1 VLVAHPSADLY
12 GSDRVLLESV
22 AGMVAEGWRVLVAL
36 PGPGPL
42 VAEITA
48 RGAEVEYCSVP
59 VVRKSALRPRGFA
72 RFVLDLART
81 AVPVCRLILR
91 SGASSVYVNTI
102 TIPSWLVLGRLT
114 GRRVICHVHEAEGSA
129 AAVIRRLLNLPL
141 VLAQGII
148 VNSAFSQLVLLD
160 AIPFLRR
167 RTVVVYNGVPG
178 PAAPPPAR
186 LELAPPVRVLF
197 VGRLSPRKGP
207 QVAVRALE
215 LLHHRGARVRLDL
228 LGAVFPGYEWFETE
242 LRDAVA
248 SAGLDDAVT
257 FLGFD
262 AEVWPHIARSDVV
275 VVPSVVDEPFGNTAV
290 EAVLGARPLVVS
302 ATSGLREASAGYQ
315 SAQQVPPDRPD
326 LLADAVERVIA
337 DWDRYRAMAA
347 ADAALAR
354 ERHSVL
360 RYQRDIIAALS
371 RPSPG

>member
-1 VLVAHPSADLY
+1 
-12 GSDRVLLESV
+12 
-22 AGMVAEGWRVLVAL
+22 
-36 PGPGPL
+36 
-42 VAEITA
+42 
-48 RGAEVEYCSVP
+48 
-59 VVRKSALRPRGFA
+59 
-72 RFVLDLART
+72 
-81 AVPVCRLILR
+81 
-91 SGASSVYVNTI
+91 
-102 TIPSWLVLGRLT
+102 
-114 GRRVICHVHEAEGSA
+114 
-129 AAVIRRLLNLPL
+129 
-141 VLAQGII
+141 
-148 VNSAFSQLVLLD
+148 
-160 AIPFLRR
+160 
-167 RTVVVYNGVPG
+167 
-178 PAAPPPAR
+178 
-186 LELAPPVRVLF
+186 
-197 VGRLSPRKGP
+197 
-207 QVAVRALE
+207 
-215 LLHHRGARVRLDL
+215 
-228 LGAVFPGYEWFETE
+228 
-242 LRDAVA
+242 VA